1 MEYQYYKSW
10 KKLMIAFSAGSGL
23 ILLLHTCIA
32 FEIMQSGIGYLGRAI
47 GPCHVAWI
55 PLTVVYV
62 KNYHYLLEQKIM
74 TKSTGRF
81 LSGLAVILGCEI
93 INIVL
98 LVFALI
104 QG

>member
-1 MEYQYYKSW
+1 MEYKYYKSW
-10 KKLMIAFSAGSGL
+10 KKLMIAISSGSGL
-23 ILLLHTCIA
+23 ILLLHTFIT
-32 FEIMQSGIGYLGRAI
+32 FVIMQSGIGYLGRAI
-47 GPCHVAWI
+47 APCHVVWI
-55 PLTVVYV
+55 PMTVLYV
-62 KNYHYLLEQKIM
+62 KNYHYLLEKKIM
-74 TKSTGRF
+74 TKSTSRF